1 MMQVTY
7 EGPLSGV
14 LLEGMEVKRGEE
26 VEVSEE
32 IGKALIAQNP
42 SSWSV
47 VKKAKAKRED

>member
-1 MMQVTY
+1 MQVTY

-32 IGKALIAQNP
+32 VGAALIAQNP
-42 SSWSV
+42 KSWSA
-47 VKKAKAKRED
+47 KKAKAKRED